1 MVLFQSD
8 SKDTTVG
15 ASRKELRKEALKDK
29 AKQRDFEVGIGDI
42 QRGMALGAQSQK
54 GVAMIAQKKYRLMQ
68 QSIDRKIVGL
78 TQPESGKVH
87 A

>member
-42 QRGMALGAQSQK
+42 QR
-54 GVAMIAQKKYRLMQ
+54 
-68 QSIDRKIVGL
+68 
-78 TQPESGKVH
+78 
-87 A
+87 